1 MAQEFHSSTH
11 PPLPPTTEDE
21 KLSWLRLLR
30 SRRVGI
36 STFYR
41 MLGEH
46 GSAAAA
52 LAALP
57 DIARG
62 AGIRDYATCPEGTA
76 LGELRAGHRAGARLV
91 AIGEAGYPA
100 QLSDLED
107 APPLLWL
114 KGQDAVL
121 SRPMIAMVGARNA
134 SSLGMRM
141 AKSLAREL
149 SERGYVIVSGLARGI
164 DTAAHKASAANGT
177 VAVMAGGV
185 EVIYPSEN
193 TVLASEIEAAGL
205 LLSEQPIG
213 LQPTAR
219 HFPRRNR
226 LISGL
231 AGGVVV
237 IEAAAKSGSLIT
249 ARNALD
255 QGREVLAVPGHPFD
269 ARASGCNMLIRDGAR
284 LVRNAEDVIEALAPI
299 AAVAETAQAEIP
311 LPMPEMTTGA
321 APPADRRS
329 LQETAQLHQKILDR
343 LGPSPVAEDLLIR
356 NLGSSA
362 NAVAPALLD
371 LELQGHVARQAG
383 GLLSL
388 SAAKPDHIKRSG

>member
-41 MLGEH
+41 MMGEH
-46 GSAAAA
+46 GSAREA
-52 LAALP
+52 LEALP
-57 DIARG
+57 QMAQS
-62 AGIRDYATCPEGTA
+62 AGIKDYATCPQSTA
-76 LGELRAGHRAGARLV
+76 LGEMRAGHRVGARLV
-91 AIGEAGYPA
+91 AIGEAEYPA

-121 SRPMIAMVGARNA
+121 QPPMIAIVGARNA

-149 SERGYVIVSGLARGI
+149 AERGFIIVSGLARGI
-164 DTAAHKASAANGT
+164 DTAAHKACVQDGT
-177 VAVMAGGV
+177 IAVMAGGID
-185 EVIYPSEN
+185 VIYPAEN
-193 TVLASEIEAAGL
+193 AGL
-205 LLSEQPIG
+205 AGEIDVTGLRLSEQPMG
-213 LQPTAR
+213 MQPTAR

-231 AGGVVV
+231 AAAVVV

-284 LVRNAEDVIEALAPI
+284 LVRNADDVIEALAPI
-299 AAVAETAQAEIP
+299 APMAADKAQAEMP
-311 LPMPEMTTGA
+311 LSMSDMA
-321 APPADRRS
+321 APPPERRS
-329 LQETAQLHQKILDR
+329 LRETAQLHQQILDR
-343 LGPSPVAEDLLIR
+343 LGPSPVAEDQLIR
-356 NLGSSA
+356 DLKTSA
-362 NAVAPALLD
+362 NCMAPALLD
-371 LELQGHVARQAG
+371 LELQGHVARQPG

-388 SAAKPDHIKRSG
+388 TVGSERKDN